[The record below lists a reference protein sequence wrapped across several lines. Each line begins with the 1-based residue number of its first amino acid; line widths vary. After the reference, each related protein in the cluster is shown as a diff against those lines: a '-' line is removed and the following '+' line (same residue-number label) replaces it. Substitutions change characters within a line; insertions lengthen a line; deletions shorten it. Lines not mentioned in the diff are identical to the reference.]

1 MLFNTAK
8 EIPIIRSKIE
18 KREMDNKV
26 VVDVKIDQ
34 ESIILSDTPLPEE
47 LAPLNS
53 LIDNTEEAMTPPTTI
68 IIEKDEELLA
78 TPVNS
83 IREST
88 QEIEAAR
95 CIDSLPDIAKRLYV
109 RSVSP
114 TSIDLSRKLK

>member
-53 LIDNTEEAMTPPTTI
+53 LIDNTEEAMTPSKTI

-88 QEIEAAR
+88 QEIVAAR